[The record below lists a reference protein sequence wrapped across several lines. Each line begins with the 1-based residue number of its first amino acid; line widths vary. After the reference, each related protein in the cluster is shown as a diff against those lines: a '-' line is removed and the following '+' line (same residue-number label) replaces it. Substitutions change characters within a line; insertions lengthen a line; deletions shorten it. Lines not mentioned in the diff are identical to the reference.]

1 MKRLFTLSESIRN
14 FFRRQPF
21 PRSGQQRGTI
31 MVLTSV
37 AMIGL
42 LGMMALAI
50 DLGYLFS
57 AQTQIQ
63 NGINAAALAAGAG
76 LRVTIEPDPKAPEQ
90 ENIARSFARKYGS
103 LNEPRLLKFANPKPE
118 KDDRDKDDVQSILA
132 NMEVIVDTTTD
143 IPSVRVN
150 ASVPTPTL
158 FAGVIGLSRVRI
170 GAAATATLFPVEGGT
185 GTIASGA
192 GPGGCW
198 RPLFFPDTFYDA
210 GNTVMR
216 VDEPGLFTR
225 RPTEAGDYYRSR
237 FAGGARAANPFFV
250 DPPGGGPFVTGLRD
264 TKLESDVV
272 ERKTIMGQQFV
283 TFRPQYYK
291 IANFSGLRR
300 DQSLFPLSSLSDV
313 IKFGYCGQIRVGD
326 RIPVYLA
333 NDPSAYDQL
342 KRELTRM
349 RQDFGDFIEP
359 DPERLFR
366 YVQSAGYRVP
376 NTHPLI
382 LPVLL
387 YNPMIWRIEA
397 DGEAATELVV
407 TNFGLFFLKEV
418 TLQGDLVGYFVRE
431 IIAGG
436 IPIAPG
442 NMSGDSNSPE
452 FKRRYLPMSVQLIP
466 NQPKKVDK

>member
-1 MKRLFTLSESIRN
+1 
-14 FFRRQPF
+14 
-21 PRSGQQRGTI
+21 
-31 MVLTSV
+31 
-37 AMIGL
+37 
-42 LGMMALAI
+42 
-50 DLGYLFS
+50 
-57 AQTQIQ
+57 
-63 NGINAAALAAGAG
+63 
-76 LRVTIEPDPKAPEQ
+76 
-90 ENIARSFARKYGS
+90 
-103 LNEPRLLKFANPKPE
+103 
-118 KDDRDKDDVQSILA
+118 
-132 NMEVIVDTTTD
+132 
-143 IPSVRVN
+143 
-150 ASVPTPTL
+150 
-158 FAGVIGLSRVRI
+158 
-170 GAAATATLFPVEGGT
+170 
-185 GTIASGA
+185 
-192 GPGGCW
+192 
-198 RPLFFPDTFYDA
+198 
-210 GNTVMR
+210 
-216 VDEPGLFTR
+216 
-225 RPTEAGDYYRSR
+225 
-237 FAGGARAANPFFV
+237 
-250 DPPGGGPFVTGLRD
+250 
-264 TKLESDVV
+264 
-272 ERKTIMGQQFV
+272 
-283 TFRPQYYK
+283 
-291 IANFSGLRR
+291 
-300 DQSLFPLSSLSDV
+300 LSDV